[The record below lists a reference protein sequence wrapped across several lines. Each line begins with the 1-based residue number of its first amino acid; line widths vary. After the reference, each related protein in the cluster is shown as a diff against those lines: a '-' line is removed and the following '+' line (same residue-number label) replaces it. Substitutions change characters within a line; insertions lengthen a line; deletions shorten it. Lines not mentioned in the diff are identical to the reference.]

1 MNSDLELVAEQFRKL
16 PGIGVKT
23 ARRLAYFML
32 ERPKEDIDAFINVI
46 HSARDKICYCSIC
59 CNLATSDPCEICG
72 DNRRDSS
79 VICVVEHPQ
88 DVQALEQSHEYHG
101 LYHVLHG
108 ILSPLDGI
116 GPEQLKIKELLN
128 RLADD
133 TVKEVIIATD
143 PNTCLLY
150 TSPSPRD

>member
-88 DVQALEQSHEYHG
+88 DVQALEQSHEYH
-101 LYHVLHG
+101 
-108 ILSPLDGI
+108 LSLIHISEPT
-116 GPEQLKIKELLN
+116 
-128 RLADD
+128 RH
-133 TVKEVIIATD
+133 
-143 PNTCLLY
+143 
-150 TSPSPRD
+150 

>member
-72 DNRRDSS
+72 DNPTRFISDLCSGASS
-79 VICVVEHPQ
+79 GCAGTGTEP
-88 DVQALEQSHEYHG
+88 
-101 LYHVLHG
+101 
-108 ILSPLDGI
+108 
-116 GPEQLKIKELLN
+116 
-128 RLADD
+128 
-133 TVKEVIIATD
+133 
-143 PNTCLLY
+143 
-150 TSPSPRD
+150 

>member
-79 VICVVEHPQ
+79 VICVVEDPQ
-88 DVQALEQSHEYHG
+88 
-101 LYHVLHG
+101 
-108 ILSPLDGI
+108 
-116 GPEQLKIKELLN
+116 
-128 RLADD
+128 DD

-143 PNTCLLY
+143 PNTEGEATAYYLSRLIKPLSVRVTRIARGLPAGGDVGY
-150 TSPSPRD
+150 ADSMTLAGAVENRKEM